1 MTRNFQPALSAFNQ
15 GEKHTMSSVS
25 NGKETARLEFN
36 LVFCIAYPIF
46 LVAVAFSRLV
56 PRSSRWH
63 VSDQDDGKSI
73 FKVAKI
79 ATYNSIPFAFM

>member
-1 MTRNFQPALSAFNQ
+1 MKQFFQQPLPAFNQ

-36 LVFCIAYPIF
+36 LVFCVAYPIF
-46 LVAVAFSRLV
+46 LVAVALSRLV
-56 PRSSRWH
+56 PRRSRWH
-63 VSDQDDGKSI
+63 VSDHDDGKSI

>member
-1 MTRNFQPALSAFNQ
+1 MTRLFRSSLSDLNK
-15 GEKHTMSSVS
+15 GEKLIMSSIS

-46 LVAVAFSRLV
+46 LIAVAFSRLI
-56 PRSSRWH
+56 PRRSRWN
-63 VSDQDDGKSI
+63 VSDHDDGKSI

>member
-1 MTRNFQPALSAFNQ
+1 MNTTFNSSAS
-15 GEKHTMSSVS
+15 GRSRGGSTTMSSVS

-36 LVFCIAYPIF
+36 LVFCLAYPIF
-46 LVAVAFSRLV
+46 LVAVALSRLI
-56 PRSSRWH
+56 PRRSRWS